1 MLNSTNHLDNLVEEG
16 YDFNFGDCINQGFR
30 IVNKNIGGFIGF
42 TLIYLATMTFLH
54 FIPFIGTIGQLL
66 IGTPLIAGFYIVAQ
80 KINNEEPYEFGDF
93 FKGFDFFG
101 PLVGTALITGLI
113 ISLIS
118 IPMGAITFFIA
129 AVYTPILID
138 FYETVRFMS
147 LLLIIP
153 FIYLMTPYNWAS
165 MLVIFYGYS
174 AWESMKM
181 SRKLIS
187 KKWFLIFG
195 YLIVIGL
202 IAVAGMLLIGV
213 GMLYTVPVFMCANYV
228 VFHEVTKG
236 EEFDDVID
244 HLIE

>member
-1 MLNSTNHLDNLVEEG
+1 MENSTNHLDNLAEEG
-16 YDFNFGDCINQGFR
+16 YDFNFGDCINQGFK
-30 IVNKNIGGFIGF
+30 IVNKNISGFIGY
-42 TLIYLATMTFLH
+42 TLIYFATTTFLN
-54 FIPFIGTIGQLL
+54 FIPVIGAIGQLL

-80 KINNEEPYEFGDF
+80 KINSEEPYEFGDF

-113 ISLIS
+113 IFLIL
-118 IPMGAITFFIA
+118 IPTGAITFLIA
-129 AVYTPILID
+129 DIVQSDITD
-138 FYETVRFMS
+138 FYGIAIFII

-153 FIYLMTPYNWAS
+153 LIYLMTAYNWSS
-165 MLVIFYGYS
+165 MLVIFYGYA
-174 AWESMKM
+174 AWEAMKM
-181 SRKLIS
+181 SHKLIS
-187 KKWFLIFG
+187 KRWFLIFA
-195 YLIVIGL
+195 YLIVTGL

-236 EEFDDVID
+236 EEFDDVIN